1 MNLPTDD
8 LTALAERVWGSF
20 IGRCMHR
27 FIRMEGFDRSL
38 VLASQA
44 FTALIPMLI
53 VVAALAPA
61 GWPELIGRTIIT
73 KFGLTGTSAAAVEQL
88 FAVSGVAESTAS
100 VGSALLLIYSGVSFT
115 RRLSKMYRAAWNQE
129 KAGVRGNLFAALGL
143 FVFVGG
149 SAHRLLDHGSGQ
161 EPPARLGGGTSAFDP
176 HWPGA
181 LDVGAVPADEPPGAL
196 AAAAG
201 RWWP

>member
-61 GWPELIGRTIIT
+61 GGPELIGRTIIT

-115 RRLSKMYRAAWNQE
+115 RRLSKMYRAAWDQE

-143 FVFVGG
+143 FVLVGEVLIVYWIRAWRRSCRSTG
-149 SAHRLLDHGSGQ
+149 
-161 EPPARLGGGTSAFDP
+161 
-176 HWPGA
+176 
-181 LDVGAVPADEPPGAL
+181 
-196 AAAAG
+196 
-201 RWWP
+201 